1 MDKFWKL
8 ILNRDTVKLTEVMNQ
23 MDLTDIYIIFYQ
35 KTKLYTFFSEPH
47 CTYSF
52 TKEASIDKR
61 RLKYSHTFYQI
72 TMDKGLSSTTT

>member
-1 MDKFWKL
+1 MYRSWKL
-8 ILNRDTVKLTEVMNQ
+8 ILNRDTVKLTEVLKQ

-72 TMDKGLSSTTT
+72 TMEKGLFSIIT